1 MAFERLPVPAG
12 RAPSAGHHAE
22 NDLMWNTLVL
32 LPILV
37 LFAATASAQDANV
50 FRLRVGTAMTG
61 SEEYQIVKTPDGYRL
76 TGTLHTVRPGA
87 TLDATHET
95 VLAADRSLVRYK
107 LEVPGQAIEASRD
120 GDAIQARVSAGGQSQ
135 GKTFPFT
142 PATVIADNMVSA
154 HLQVLVD
161 RVAEA
166 SDNTVALTLL
176 VPQALVAIPGK
187 VTKGAEETATLNG
200 KAVRVRKYS
209 LEAASLLEEMWAEV
223 ASNRLMQVTVP
234 MQQVEIVREG
244 FALAPAK
251 EPVSAAAAAFTARPL
266 EVVAGA
272 VRLPGT
278 LCLPVALVVL
288 VHGSG
293 PNDRDETIGP
303 NKPFRDLAEGLAAA
317 GIATLRYDKRTF
329 ALKGNLDVATLT
341 VEEETIADAVAA
353 IRLARTLPEVDAARV
368 FVLGHSQGAM
378 FGPVIADRAEARGAI
393 LMAPAERPL
402 DEVVLEQLRFQSKLG
417 GRSDAEVETQIAQLK
432 QAFARVRSGEAKDSE
447 VVYGASAR
455 YWRDYLG
462 RDTRA
467 ALAAV
472 KAPVLLLQGGMDV
485 QVLKADYDLALQAL
499 ASKPPAMREAHF
511 FPTLNHLFMPVEGQA
526 TGAEYGRPSHVS
538 PEVIQII
545 AKWVDGRR

>member
-1 MAFERLPVPAG
+1 
-12 RAPSAGHHAE
+12 
-22 NDLMWNTLVL
+22 MWNTRVI

-37 LFAATASAQDANV
+37 LFAATAFAQDSNV
-50 FRLRVGTAMTG
+50 FRLRVGTGMTG

-87 TLDATHET
+87 TLDATHEMI
-95 VLAADRSLVRYK
+95 LAGDRTLARYK
-107 LEVPGQAIEASRD
+107 LEVAGQTIEAWRE
-120 GDAIQARVSAGGQSQ
+120 GDAIQTKVSAGGQSQ
-135 GKTFPFT
+135 GKTFSFT
-142 PATVIADNMVSA
+142 PATVVADNLVSA
-154 HLQVLVD
+154 HLQLVLD
-161 RVAEA
+161 RVAA
-166 SDNTVALTLL
+166 SSDAIVPMTVL
-176 VPQALVAIPGK
+176 VPQVMAAIPGK
-187 VTKGAEETATLNG
+187 VTKGAEESATLNG
-200 KAVRVRKYS
+200 TAIRVRKYS
-209 LEAASLLEEMWAEV
+209 FEVANVLEEMWAEV
-223 ASNRLMQVTVP
+223 ATNRLMQVTVP
-234 MQQVEIVREG
+234 MQQVEVVREG

-251 EPVSAAAAAFTARPL
+251 ESVSTAAAAFTARPL
-266 EVVAGA
+266 DVVNGT
-272 VRLPGT
+272 VCLPGT
-278 LCLPVALVVL
+278 LCLPAQPKGRVPLVVL

-526 TGAEYGRPSHVS
+526 TGAEYGRASHVS

>member
-1 MAFERLPVPAG
+1 
-12 RAPSAGHHAE
+12 
-22 NDLMWNTLVL
+22 
-32 LPILV
+32 
-37 LFAATASAQDANV
+37 
-50 FRLRVGTAMTG
+50 
-61 SEEYQIVKTPDGYRL
+61 
-76 TGTLHTVRPGA
+76 
-87 TLDATHET
+87 
-95 VLAADRSLVRYK
+95 VRYK
-107 LEVPGQAIEASRD
+107 LEVPGQTIEAWRD
-120 GDAIQARVSAGGQSQ
+120 GDSIQVKASAGGQSQ

-142 PATVIADNMVSA
+142 AATVVADNLVSA
-154 HLQVLVD
+154 HLQLVLD
-161 RVAEA
+161 RVAA
-166 SDNTVALTLL
+166 TSDATVPMTLL
-176 VPQALVAIPGK
+176 VPQVLAAIPGK
-187 VTKGAEETATLNG
+187 VTKGAEEPATLDG

-209 LEAASLLEEMWAEV
+209 LEVASVLEEMWAEV
-223 ASNRLMQVTVP
+223 ATNRLMQVTVP
-234 MQQVEIVREG
+234 MQQIEVVREG

-251 EPVSAAAAAFTARPL
+251 APVPAVASAFTERPL
-266 EVVAGA
+266 ELVNGA

-278 LCLPVALVVL
+278 LCLPAQRKGKVALVVL

-317 GIATLRYDKRTF
+317 GIGTLRYDKRTF
-329 ALKGNLDVATLT
+329 ALKGKLAVGTLT

-353 IRLARTLPEVDAARV
+353 VQLARTLPEVDGARV

-378 FGPVIADRAEARGAI
+378 FGPSIADRSEARGAI

-402 DEVVLEQLRFQSKLG
+402 DQVIPEQVRFQMKLA
-417 GRSDAEVETQIAQLK
+417 GRSDAEADAQVSEMK
-432 QAFARVRSGEAKDSE
+432 QAFARVRSGEAKDDE
-447 VVYGASAR
+447 MVFGATAR
-455 YWRDYLG
+455 YWRDFLG

-526 TGAEYGRPSHVS
+526 TGAEYGRASHVS
-538 PEVIQII
+538 ADVIQVI
-545 AKWVDGRR
+545 AKWVDARR